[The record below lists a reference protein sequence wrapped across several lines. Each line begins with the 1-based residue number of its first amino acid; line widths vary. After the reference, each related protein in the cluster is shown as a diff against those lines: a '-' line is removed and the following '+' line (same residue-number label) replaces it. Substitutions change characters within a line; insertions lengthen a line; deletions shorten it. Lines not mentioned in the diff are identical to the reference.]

1 MDNII
6 EKIQKSF
13 SVQAENFENKNMN
26 FSKQEYLDYTIK
38 SIGASK
44 IDHVLEVA
52 AGTCACG
59 RSIASGVASVTC
71 IDATPA
77 MLEIGKK
84 AAKENQITNISF
96 VEGLAEKLPFEDNS
110 FDIVMTRLTFHHFA
124 EMKKPFEEMDR
135 VLKPDGK
142 LVIIDMEAT
151 EETLR
156 EIEDDIETLRDF
168 SHVKNRSKEEF
179 LSLYNEYGYEILLSE
194 STPIPVE
201 LSAWMQLTN
210 TSLEGCQTIIEKME
224 NEMEGNGQT
233 GFFPYKRDGKIY
245 FNQRWLMMIGK
256 KVTGKLKF
264 HCLVQ

>member
-6 EKIQKSF
+6 EKIKESF
-13 SVQAENFENKNMN
+13 SVQAENFESKNMS

-38 SIGASK
+38 SIEASK
-44 IDHVLEVA
+44 TDHVLEVA

-59 RSIASGVASVTC
+59 RSIASEVATVTC
-71 IDATPA
+71 LDATPA
-77 MLEIGKK
+77 MLEIGEK
-84 AAKENQITNISF
+84 AAKEKRMTNISF
-96 VEGLAEKLPFEDNS
+96 VEGLAENLPFDDDS

-124 EMKKPFEEMDR
+124 EMKKPFEEMNR
-135 VLKPDGK
+135 VLKSGGK

-156 EIEDDIETLRDF
+156 ETEDNIETLRDF

-179 LSLYNEYGYEILLSE
+179 LSLYKEYGYEIIKSE

-201 LSAWMQLTN
+201 LLAWMQLTN
-210 TSLEGCQTIIEKME
+210 TSQQDCQTIIDKME

-233 GFFPYKRDGKIY
+233 GFFPYKKEGKIF
-245 FNQRWLMMIGK
+245 FNQRWLMMVGK
-256 KVTGKLKF
+256 KEIR
-264 HCLVQ
+264 

>member
-6 EKIQKSF
+6 EKTQKSF
-13 SVQAENFENKNMN
+13 SAQAENFESKNMN

-38 SIGASK
+38 AISASK
-44 IDHVLEVA
+44 TDHVLEVA

-59 RSIASGVASVTC
+59 RSMASEVASVIC
-71 IDATPA
+71 LDATPA
-77 MLEIGKK
+77 MLRIGEK
-84 AAKENQITNISF
+84 AAREKHMTNISF
-96 VEGLAEKLPFEDNS
+96 VEGLAEKLPFGYNS

-124 EMKKPFEEMDR
+124 EMRKPFEEMNR
-135 VLKPDGK
+135 VLKPTGK

-156 EIEDDIETLRDF
+156 ETEDAIETMRDF

-201 LSAWMQLTN
+201 LSAWMKLTN
-210 TSLEGCQTIIEKME
+210 TSPEDSQAIIEKME
-224 NEMEGNGQT
+224 NDIGGNEQT
-233 GFFPYKRDGKIY
+233 GFFPYKRDDKIY
-245 FNQRWLMMIGK
+245 FNQQWLMMVGK
-256 KVTGKLKF
+256 KPDKA
-264 HCLVQ
+264 